1 VLSLDCSLDDMI
13 FPLSL
18 SDTATVDGMWA
29 VMVVDGELD
38 DAINAVVDVMLLVDV
53 DVDDDDDE
61 VVLAS
66 VVIGNELDGKGDVDD
81 DDNDGGIIK

>member
-1 VLSLDCSLDDMI
+1 
-13 FPLSL
+13 
-18 SDTATVDGMWA
+18 
-29 VMVVDGELD
+29 MVVDGELD